1 VSGTPDPELAADDSS
16 ATATDDR
23 LWLWFLA
30 VGMTLVAVYV
40 FAPSEPVWF
49 RDLVVYPVAEAC
61 AVAATVVGVRHFRPS
76 APVAWLLMA
85 AGLFAFMV
93 GDVIWGV
100 YGILDRDPF
109 PSVAD
114 LFYLGAYPFL
124 VAGLAVAVMRRRP
137 FGVDLR
143 ALLDAGLLTVI
154 AGLLAWVFIIQPALD
169 DPDVPRFDSIVLIA
183 YPLADLALLA
193 VAVRFVMG
201 SSWNVPSLRLLVGGL
216 ALTLVGDVI
225 FALSVEERAVGERA
239 AGTVLLIG
247 IVFMGVAGLHPS
259 MTAFTEEAGHPGEGG
274 DVVRVVV
281 LVAASMVPP
290 LVLVVQGWRDEPLHV
305 AAVVAAMLLVSTLI
319 GIRALFTTNNLRG
332 SAHREAGLNRY
343 GAELLA
349 AGGRDELFAAAQRA
363 VDELVGKGQAQ
374 LLVGAEAER
383 STADHAFTADVEVR
397 GGRVAVL
404 VADPAPARLRL
415 VRDSLTTVATQLS
428 IALERDRL
436 LATEREA
443 AETLASQNEQLRE
456 LDRLKDTFVSSVSH
470 ELRTPLTSMV
480 GYLELMRDGEAG
492 ELNEDQQHWLDI
504 VDRNCHRLND
514 LIEDILVTSRMDT
527 GRFSL
532 TRGPV
537 DLVDLVATQVESIR
551 ASARRKGVELVM
563 VAEEGLPPLQADE
576 MRLGQLVDNLLSNAV
591 KFTAGGGTVTSTI
604 TGRDSIERLQVADTG
619 VGIPHDELDKLFDRF
634 YRASTASAVAGTGL
648 GLSIARAIAEAH
660 GGSISVTSEIGVG
673 TTFTV
678 DLPVPTDASTPA
690 PDQSATEV
698 NT

>member
-1 VSGTPDPELAADDSS
+1 
-16 ATATDDR
+16 
-23 LWLWFLA
+23 LWLWFLVVA
-30 VGMTLVAVYV
+30 LALVAVY
-40 FAPSEPVWF
+40 ALTPSEPVWI
-49 RDLVVYPVAEAC
+49 RDLVVYPLAEAC
-61 AVAATVVGVRHFRPS
+61 AIAATVVGVRRFRPA
-76 APVAWLLMA
+76 APSAWLLIA
-85 AGLFAFMV
+85 TALVAFMV

-100 YGILDRDPF
+100 YGVLDRDPF

-114 LFYLGAYPFL
+114 AFYLGAYPFL
-124 VAGLAVAVMRRRP
+124 VAGLAIAVARRRP
-137 FGVDLR
+137 VGVDLR

-154 AGLLAWVFIIQPALD
+154 AGLLAWVFIIQPVLA
-169 DPDVPRFDSIVLIA
+169 DPDVPQFDSIVLIA

-193 VAVRFVMG
+193 VAARFVMG

-247 IVFMGVAGLHPS
+247 IVFIGVAGLHRS
-259 MTAFTEEAGHPGEGG
+259 MTAFTDEAGHPGDGG

-281 LVAASMVPP
+281 LAAASVVPP
-290 LVLVVQGWRDEPLHV
+290 LVLMIQAWRDEPLHL
-305 AAVVAAMLLVSTLI
+305 AAVVIAMVLVSALV
-319 GIRALFTTNNLRG
+319 GLRALFTTNNLRG
-332 SAHREAGLNRY
+332 SANREAVLNRY

-349 AGGRDELFAAAQRA
+349 ASGRDELFAAAQDA
-363 VDELVGKGQAQ
+363 VDELVGEGRAQ
-374 LLVGAEAER
+374 LLVGVEAEH
-383 STADHAFTADVEVR
+383 STADHAFSAEVEVR
-397 GGRVAVL
+397 GERVGVL
-404 VADPAPARLRL
+404 VADPTPARLRP

-436 LATEREA
+436 LATERDTA
-443 AETLASQNEQLRE
+443 AALASQNEQLRE
-456 LDRLKDTFVSSVSH
+456 LDRQKDTFVSSVSH

-532 TRGPV
+532 TRGAV
-537 DLVDLVATQVESIR
+537 DLVGLVTTQVESIR
-551 ASARRKGVELVM
+551 ATARSRGVELVM
-563 VAEEGLPPLQADE
+563 IAEQDLPSLQADE

-591 KFTAGGGTVTSTI
+591 KFTPDGGMVTTTIARRDTV
-604 TGRDSIERLQVADTG
+604 ERLEVADTG
-619 VGIPHDELDKLFDRF
+619 VGIPADELDKLFERF

-648 GLSIARAIAEAH
+648 GLSIAKAIAEAH
-660 GGSISVTSEIGVG
+660 GGSISVASEIGVG

-678 DLPVPTDASTPA
+678 DLPVPADSTA
-690 PDQSATEV
+690 PTRDDSRTEV
-698 NT
+698 TT